1 MNLTINGKAIKKQ
14 TLIILGLIAGG
25 AITSQFA
32 AVNHFLSYHPRLEP
46 IGSFVLM
53 GIALLHDPNVDRW
66 IFQQTVQT
74 PTTTTDTTITVASH
88 DPTTT
93 PIIEKAP

>member
-1 MNLTINGKAIKKQ
+1 
-14 TLIILGLIAGG
+14 
-25 AITSQFA
+25 
-32 AVNHFLSYHPRLEP
+32 VNHFLSYHPRLEP